1 MKFSHKI
8 TAGASALLLATVGL
22 LSTQQY
28 LSVET
33 IVRENVSTHV
43 SEIVADV
50 KHSVDESVAK
60 KMDLVHYSSDIINT
74 DPTLE
79 NVKNIIDKPTMKDTF
94 VIVGGGYETDG
105 APISND
111 ASWNPPSGW
120 DARARPWYIDAKS
133 ANGVVTTAPYVDSTS
148 KEIIISVAA
157 PMKDKGKFVGALFYD
172 VSLEELA
179 GLVTGTSLD
188 EIGYLFIVSD
198 DGIIIAH
205 PDKQQNGKSITNTIP
220 NLQIRSGLQEMVLD
234 GEDYIVGLTP
244 TKENGWFI
252 GSAIS
257 QDKAFSDVADVRN
270 NAILYTAVA
279 LIISIP
285 FMMFLTN
292 LLMRPLGLLNKAI
305 ENVASGEGDLTQRL
319 DTSTDEEFS
328 MLATGFNAFTERLQT
343 LIIRLKEISG
353 EIEIAA
359 GQSDAG
365 AKNSTEAMTRQLQEL
380 EQLAT
385 AMNEMATASSEVA
398 SNAQNAAAAVQ
409 EADDA
414 AMHGNEVV
422 NLTTQA
428 IGDLATR
435 IDVAVSEVEALS
447 LASDNIEQVT
457 QVINEIADQT
467 NLLAL
472 NAAIEAARAGE
483 QGRGFAVVA
492 DEVRTLAKRTQESTT
507 EIKTMIDQLQAG
519 ARSVSTVMGESKATA
534 IETVEKAQ
542 EADAAISAI
551 RSAIVRITDM
561 NLQIASAAEEQ
572 SLVAEEI
579 NANTIKIKDLSDSV
593 NEDARQAGVAI
604 EHQLTNIRSQNEV
617 LDKFKV

>member
-1 MKFSHKI
+1 MKFSHKV
-8 TAGASALLLATVGL
+8 TAGASTLLMITVGL
-22 LSTQQY
+22 LSFQQY
-28 LSVET
+28 KTVEG
-33 IVRENVSTHV
+33 IVKTNVDTYV
-43 SEIVADV
+43 GETVNAV
-50 KHSVDESVAK
+50 KTSVDDNIDK
-60 KMDLVHYSSDIINT
+60 KLSLVRYSSDLINSNPSLENIT
-74 DPTLE
+74 EVINKPTL
-79 NVKNIIDKPTMKDTF
+79 KDMF
-94 VIVGGGYETDG
+94 LIVGGGFESDG
-105 APISND
+105 KPISNEP
-111 ASWNPPSGW
+111 SWHPGDNW
-120 DARARPWYIDAKS
+120 DARARPWYIDAKVK
-133 ANGVVTTAPYVDSTS
+133 NKIVTTAPYIDSATG
-148 KEIIISVAA
+148 EVIVSVATPIKA
-157 PMKDKGKFVGALFYD
+157 NGRFQGALFYD

-188 EIGYLFIVSD
+188 NIGFLFILSK
-198 DGIIIAH
+198 DGVVIAH
-205 PDKQQNGKSITNTIP
+205 PDKKLNGSAITETIP
-220 NLQIRSGLQEMVLD
+220 GLKIKEGLQHLTIQ
-234 GEDYIVGLTP
+234 GEDYVVGLSK
-244 TKENGWFI
+244 TKENGWFV
-252 GSAIS
+252 GSAIN
-257 QDKAFSDVADVRN
+257 QEKAFSDVENMRN
-270 NAILYTAVA
+270 LSLLYSVVAIV
-279 LIISIP
+279 ISIP
-285 FMMFLTN
+285 IMMFLTGF
-292 LLMRPLGLLNKAI
+292 LMRPLGLLNKAI

-319 DTSTDEEFS
+319 DTNTDEEFS
-328 MLATGFNAFTERLQT
+328 LLANNFNIFTQRLQE
-343 LIIRLKEISG
+343 LIIHLKDISG
-353 EIEIAA
+353 QIEIGAS
-359 GQSDAG
+359 QSDAG
-365 AKNSTEAMTRQLQEL
+365 ARNSTEAMTRQLQEL

-409 EADDA
+409 EADNA

-428 IGDLATR
+428 IGDLASR

-519 ARSVSTVMGESKATA
+519 ARSVSAVMGESKVTA
-534 IETVEKAQ
+534 IGAVEKAQ
-542 EADAAISAI
+542 EADAAIGAI
-551 RSAIVRITDM
+551 RAAIVRITDM

-579 NANTIKIKDLSDSV
+579 NSNTIKIKDLSDSV
-593 NEDARQAGVAI
+593 NEDARQTSMAI
-604 EHQLTNIRSQNEV
+604 EHQLTNIRTQNEV